1 MLELEE
7 RTESWGYTY
16 QTCLPVSLLRGV
28 GLVQLWPK
36 GVKALGKVA
45 SPASSVAA
53 RAKQELLGS
62 SCLFLGFWLLGTL

>member
-7 RTESWGYTY
+7 KTESWGYTY

-28 GLVQLWPK
+28 GLVQQ
-36 GVKALGKVA
+36 LGKVA